1 MNKSDKIKQKLA
13 RMLVSAPK
21 LSLALALILCAF
33 LCAFAPKLAIDAST
47 QTLLLENDKD
57 LELWRDITK
66 RYEIPNTLVIA
77 YTPNSDLLSQN
88 SISTLAAL
96 SKDLA
101 QIKGVKSVFSMLD
114 APLLLSSGL
123 KFSDLLGTIP
133 TLKDS
138 NASKEAIKAEFLS
151 SPFYKNSLVSS
162 DFKTTALLLTLEP
175 NPGYNEFIA
184 SITELENTL
193 KNAENNATAKTL
205 LKEQRAAFK
214 AYRDELRIAEHEQI
228 AQIRQV
234 IAKYNQNSQ
243 TRIPHQDEFSNSQNG
258 IPHQD
263 EFSNSQTRIPY
274 QAPSSQLFL
283 GGINMIADDM
293 IAFVRS
299 DLATYGLAT
308 LLLCSLCLFVYYLQ
322 LRYVFLAIFI
332 CLVCVGVA
340 SGLFGLLG
348 FEITV
353 ISSNY
358 IALQLIITLSVVI
371 HLINSYREFFR
382 KKSSF
387 SQKAIVYLALK
398 ERMSPCFFAIF
409 TTIIGFISLVFSD
422 IRPIISLGVMMSA
435 SITLS
440 LILSFWL
447 FGSIMSLLSKKSVN
461 TAFERYFSLTTLCAK
476 IALNLRARKV
486 VFAISALGLCVGL
499 WGISKLSVE
508 NSFIGYFKES
518 TDIYKGMELI
528 DNKLGGTVPLDIII
542 SFKKDKK
549 EPRNSSLDDEF
560 ADEFASSDAAQYWF
574 NERRMSVLK
583 SVNEYLKNKEFIGS
597 VSSLADL
604 LEVGKELNEG
614 RELDALALAL
624 IYSSL
629 SGERRELILTPFVSI
644 ENDELH
650 FSVRTLD
657 SDPRLKRAE
666 FLRTLQNELNE
677 LVGENADVKISGAMK
692 LYTNMLDSLFG
703 SQINSLGFV
712 LLAFFVTFWLIFASL
727 RLAIIAICIN
737 ILPLICVLGA
747 MGLAGLS
754 LDIMSITIGSIS
766 LGIGVDSAIHYIYRY
781 KRELAHFKDSKKAI
795 IASHASIGYAL
806 YYTSFAVFIGFGVMI
821 SSNFWPTIYF
831 GALTDLVMFFML
843 ASSLILLP
851 SLLLSQ
857 SAYPANE
864 KNKAKTTNAV

>member
-33 LCAFAPKLAIDAST
+33 LCAFVPKLAIDAST

-66 RYEIPNTLVIA
+66 RYKIPNTLVIA
-77 YTPNSDLLSQN
+77 YTPNSDLLSES

-184 SITELENTL
+184 SITALENTL
-193 KNAENNATAKTL
+193 KNAQNNATAKTL

-228 AQIRQV
+228 TQIRQV

-243 TRIPHQDEFSNSQNG
+243 SRIPHQAS
-258 IPHQD
+258 
-263 EFSNSQTRIPY
+263 
-274 QAPSSQLFL
+274 SSQLFL

-308 LLLCSLCLFVYYLQ
+308 LFLCSLCLFVYYLQ

-332 CLVCVGVA
+332 CLVCVGTA

-508 NSFIGYFKES
+508 NSFIGYFKEN

-677 LVGENADVKISGAMK
+677 LVGENAQVKISGAMK

-712 LLAFFVTFWLIFASL
+712 LLAFFATFWLIFASL

-864 KNKAKTTNAV
+864 QNKAKTTNAV

>member
-33 LCAFAPKLAIDAST
+33 LSAFVPKLAIDAST

-77 YTPNSDLLSQN
+77 YTPNSDLLSES

-184 SITELENTL
+184 SITALENTL

-214 AYRDELRIAEHEQI
+214 AYRDELRVAEHEQI
-228 AQIRQV
+228 TQIRQV

-243 TRIPHQDEFSNSQNG
+243 SRIPHQAS
-258 IPHQD
+258 
-263 EFSNSQTRIPY
+263 
-274 QAPSSQLFL
+274 SSQLFL

-440 LILSFWL
+440 LIFSFWL
-447 FGSIMSLLSKKSVN
+447 FGSIMSLPSKKSVN

-508 NSFIGYFKES
+508 NSFIGYFKEN

-677 LVGENADVKISGAMK
+677 LVGENAQVKISGAMK

-712 LLAFFVTFWLIFASL
+712 LLAFFATFWLIFASL

-864 KNKAKTTNAV
+864 QNKAKTTNAV

>member
-33 LCAFAPKLAIDAST
+33 LCAFVPKLAIDAST

-77 YTPNSDLLSQN
+77 YTPNSDLLSES

-175 NPGYNEFIA
+175 NSGYYEFIA
-184 SITELENTL
+184 SITALENTL
-193 KNAENNATAKTL
+193 KTAENNATAKTL

-214 AYRDELRIAEHEQI
+214 AYRDELRVAEHEQI

-243 TRIPHQDEFSNSQNG
+243 S
-258 IPHQD
+258 
-263 EFSNSQTRIPY
+263 RIPY
-274 QAPSSQLFL
+274 QASSSQLFL

-440 LILSFWL
+440 LIFSFWL

-666 FLRTLQNELNE
+666 FLRTLQNELNK
-677 LVGENADVKISGAMK
+677 LVGENAQVKISGAMK
-692 LYTNMLDSLFG
+692 LYTNMLDSLFS

-712 LLAFFVTFWLIFASL
+712 LLAFFATFWLIFASL

-864 KNKAKTTNAV
+864 QNKAKTTNAV

>member
-33 LCAFAPKLAIDAST
+33 LCAFVPKLAIDAST

-66 RYEIPNTLVIA
+66 RYRIPNTLVIA
-77 YTPNSDLLSQN
+77 YTPNSDLLSES

-175 NPGYNEFIA
+175 NSKYNEFIA
-184 SITELENTL
+184 SITALENTL
-193 KNAENNATAKTL
+193 KNAENNATAKIL
-205 LKEQRAAFK
+205 LKEKRAAFK

-243 TRIPHQDEFSNSQNG
+243 SRTPHQAS
-258 IPHQD
+258 
-263 EFSNSQTRIPY
+263 
-274 QAPSSQLFL
+274 SSQLFL

-332 CLVCVGVA
+332 CLVCVGAA

-508 NSFIGYFKES
+508 NSFIGYFKEN

-629 SGERRELILTPFVSI
+629 SGEGRELILTPFVSI

-677 LVGENADVKISGAMK
+677 LVGKDARVKISGVMK
-692 LYTNMLDSLFG
+692 LYTNMLDSLFS

-712 LLAFFVTFWLIFASL
+712 LLAFFATFWLIFASL

-851 SLLLSQ
+851 SLLLRQ

>member
-77 YTPNSDLLSQN
+77 YTPNSDLLSQS

-175 NPGYNEFIA
+175 NSRYNEFIA
-184 SITELENTL
+184 SITALENTL

-205 LKEQRAAFK
+205 LKEQKAAFK

-243 TRIPHQDEFSNSQNG
+243 TRIP
-258 IPHQD
+258 
-263 EFSNSQTRIPY
+263 Y
-274 QAPSSQLFL
+274 QASSSQLFL

-332 CLVCVGVA
+332 CLVCVGTA

-508 NSFIGYFKES
+508 NSFIGYFKEN

-677 LVGENADVKISGAMK
+677 LVKGDAQVKISGAMK
-692 LYTNMLDSLFG
+692 LYTNMLGSLFS

-712 LLAFFVTFWLIFASL
+712 LLAFFATFWLIFASL

-857 SAYPANE
+857 SAYPASE

>member
-33 LCAFAPKLAIDAST
+33 LCAFVPKLAIDAST

-66 RYEIPNTLVIA
+66 RYKIPNTLIIA
-77 YTPNSDLLSQN
+77 YTPNSDLLSES

-175 NPGYNEFIA
+175 NPGYNEFIT
-184 SITELENTL
+184 SITALENTL
-193 KNAENNATAKTL
+193 KNSENNATAKTL

-243 TRIPHQDEFSNSQNG
+243 TRIPHQDEFSNSQTR
-258 IPHQD
+258 IPHQA
-263 EFSNSQTRIPY
+263 S
-274 QAPSSQLFL
+274 SSQLFL

-440 LILSFWL
+440 LIFSFWL

-508 NSFIGYFKES
+508 NSFIGYFKEN

-666 FLRTLQNELNE
+666 FLRTLQSELNE
-677 LVGENADVKISGAMK
+677 LVGENAQVKISGAMK
-692 LYTNMLDSLFG
+692 LYTNMLDSLFS

-712 LLAFFVTFWLIFASL
+712 LLAFFATFWLIFASL

-864 KNKAKTTNAV
+864 QNKAKTTNAV

>member
-33 LCAFAPKLAIDAST
+33 LCAFVPKLAIDAST

-66 RYEIPNTLVIA
+66 RYKIPNTLVIA
-77 YTPNSDLLSQN
+77 YTPNSDLLSES

-175 NPGYNEFIA
+175 NSRYDEFIA
-184 SITELENTL
+184 SITALENTL
-193 KNAENNATAKTL
+193 KTAENNATAKTL

-243 TRIPHQDEFSNSQNG
+243 NG
-258 IPHQD
+258 IPYQD
-263 EFSNSQTRIPY
+263 KAS
-274 QAPSSQLFL
+274 SSQLFL

-440 LILSFWL
+440 LIFSFWL

-508 NSFIGYFKES
+508 NSFIGYFKEN

-629 SGERRELILTPFVSI
+629 SGEGRELILTPFVSI

-677 LVGENADVKISGAMK
+677 LVGKDAEVKISGAMK
-692 LYTNMLDSLFG
+692 LYTNMLSSLFS

-712 LLAFFVTFWLIFASL
+712 LLAFFATFWLIFASL

>member
-66 RYEIPNTLVIA
+66 RYKIPNTLVIA
-77 YTPNSDLLSQN
+77 YTPNSDLLSES

-175 NPGYNEFIA
+175 NPRYNEFIA
-184 SITELENTL
+184 SITALENTL
-193 KNAENNATAKTL
+193 KNSENNATAKTL

-234 IAKYNQNSQ
+234 IAKYNQ
-243 TRIPHQDEFSNSQNG
+243 
-258 IPHQD
+258 
-263 EFSNSQTRIPY
+263 NSQTRIPY

-440 LILSFWL
+440 LIFSFWL

-508 NSFIGYFKES
+508 NSFIGYFKEN

-677 LVGENADVKISGAMK
+677 LVKGDAQVKISGAMK

-712 LLAFFVTFWLIFASL
+712 LLAFFATFWLIFASL

-857 SAYPANE
+857 SAALTNE
-864 KNKAKTTNAV
+864 QNKAKTTNAV

>member
-33 LCAFAPKLAIDAST
+33 LCAFVPKLAIDAST

-66 RYEIPNTLVIA
+66 RYKIPNTLVIA
-77 YTPNSDLLSQN
+77 YTPNSDLLSES

-184 SITELENTL
+184 SITVLENTL
-193 KNAENNATAKTL
+193 KNAQNNATAKTL

-228 AQIRQV
+228 TQIRQV

-243 TRIPHQDEFSNSQNG
+243 SRIPHQAS
-258 IPHQD
+258 
-263 EFSNSQTRIPY
+263 
-274 QAPSSQLFL
+274 SSQLFL

-299 DLATYGLAT
+299 DLVTYGLAT

-422 IRPIISLGVMMSA
+422 IRPIISLGLMMSA

-440 LILSFWL
+440 LIFSFWL

-508 NSFIGYFKES
+508 NSFIGYFKEN

-629 SGERRELILTPFVSI
+629 SGEGRELILTPFVSI

-677 LVGENADVKISGAMK
+677 LVGENAQVKISGAMK
-692 LYTNMLDSLFG
+692 LYTNMLDSLFS

-712 LLAFFVTFWLIFASL
+712 LLAFFATFWLIFASL

-864 KNKAKTTNAV
+864 QNKAKTTNAV

>member
-33 LCAFAPKLAIDAST
+33 LCAFVPKLAIDAST

-66 RYEIPNTLVIA
+66 RYKIPNTLVIA
-77 YTPNSDLLSQN
+77 YTPNSDLLSES

-184 SITELENTL
+184 SITALENTL
-193 KNAENNATAKTL
+193 KTAENNATAKTL

-214 AYRDELRIAEHEQI
+214 AYRDELRIAEHDQI

-243 TRIPHQDEFSNSQNG
+243 TRILHQDEFSNSQNG
-258 IPHQD
+258 IPYQD
-263 EFSNSQTRIPY
+263 EF
-274 QAPSSQLFL
+274 PSSQLFL

-332 CLVCVGVA
+332 CLVCVGAA

-508 NSFIGYFKES
+508 NSFIGYFKEN

-677 LVGENADVKISGAMK
+677 LVGENAQVKISGAMK
-692 LYTNMLDSLFG
+692 LYTNMLDSLFS

-712 LLAFFVTFWLIFASL
+712 LLAFFATFWLIFASL

-864 KNKAKTTNAV
+864 QNKAKTTNAV

>member
-33 LCAFAPKLAIDAST
+33 LCAFVPKLAIDAST

-175 NPGYNEFIA
+175 NYRYDEFIA
-184 SITELENTL
+184 SITALENTL

-214 AYRDELRIAEHEQI
+214 AYRDELRVAEHEQI

-243 TRIPHQDEFSNSQNG
+243 TRIPYQDEF
-258 IPHQD
+258 
-263 EFSNSQTRIPY
+263 
-274 QAPSSQLFL
+274 PSSQLFL

-440 LILSFWL
+440 LIFSFWL

-461 TAFERYFSLTTLCAK
+461 TAFERYFSLTSLCAK

-508 NSFIGYFKES
+508 NSFIGYFKEN

-629 SGERRELILTPFVSI
+629 SGEGRELILTPFVSI

-666 FLRTLQNELNE
+666 FLRSLQSELNE
-677 LVGENADVKISGAMK
+677 LVGKDAEVKISGAMK

-712 LLAFFVTFWLIFASL
+712 LLAFFATFWLIFASL

-864 KNKAKTTNAV
+864 QNKAKTTNAV

>member
-13 RMLVSAPK
+13 RMLVSVPK

-33 LCAFAPKLAIDAST
+33 LCAFVPKLAIDAST

-77 YTPNSDLLSQN
+77 YTPNSDLLSES

-138 NASKEAIKAEFLS
+138 NASKEAIKAEFLN

-175 NPGYNEFIA
+175 NSKYNEFIA
-184 SITELENTL
+184 SITALENTL

-214 AYRDELRIAEHEQI
+214 AYRDELRVAEHEQI

-243 TRIPHQDEFSNSQNG
+243 SR

-263 EFSNSQTRIPY
+263 EFSNSQTRIPH
-274 QAPSSQLFL
+274 QDEFPSSQLFL

-435 SITLS
+435 SISLS

-461 TAFERYFSLTTLCAK
+461 TAFERYFSLTSLCAK

-508 NSFIGYFKES
+508 NSFIGYFKEN

-677 LVGENADVKISGAMK
+677 LVGKDAEVKISGAMK
-692 LYTNMLDSLFG
+692 LYTNMLGSLFG

-712 LLAFFVTFWLIFASL
+712 LLAFFATFWLIFASL

-864 KNKAKTTNAV
+864 QNKAKTINAV

>member
-66 RYEIPNTLVIA
+66 RYKIPNTLVIA
-77 YTPNSDLLSQN
+77 YTPNSDLLSES

-162 DFKTTALLLTLEP
+162 DFNTTALWLTLEP
-175 NPGYNEFIA
+175 NYRYDEFIA
-184 SITELENTL
+184 SITALENTL
-193 KNAENNATAKTL
+193 KTAENNATAKTL

-228 AQIRQV
+228 TQIRQV

-243 TRIPHQDEFSNSQNG
+243 SRIPHQAS
-258 IPHQD
+258 
-263 EFSNSQTRIPY
+263 
-274 QAPSSQLFL
+274 SSQLFL

-440 LILSFWL
+440 LIFSFWL

-508 NSFIGYFKES
+508 NSFIGYFKEN

-629 SGERRELILTPFVSI
+629 SGEGRELILTPFVSI

-677 LVGENADVKISGAMK
+677 LVGKDAQVKISGAMK
-692 LYTNMLDSLFG
+692 LYTNMLSSLFG
-703 SQINSLGFV
+703 SQINKIGFV
-712 LLAFFVTFWLIFASL
+712 LLAFFATLWLIFASL

>member
-33 LCAFAPKLAIDAST
+33 LSAFVPKLAIDAST

-66 RYEIPNTLVIA
+66 RYKIPNTLVIA
-77 YTPNSDLLSQN
+77 YTPNSDLLSES
-88 SISTLAAL
+88 SISTLVAL

-175 NPGYNEFIA
+175 NPGYNEFIT
-184 SITELENTL
+184 SITALENTL
-193 KNAENNATAKTL
+193 KNAQNNATAKTL

-214 AYRDELRIAEHEQI
+214 AYRDELRVAEHEQI
-228 AQIRQV
+228 TQIRQV

-243 TRIPHQDEFSNSQNG
+243 SRIPHQAS
-258 IPHQD
+258 
-263 EFSNSQTRIPY
+263 
-274 QAPSSQLFL
+274 SSQLFL

-440 LILSFWL
+440 LIFSFWL

-508 NSFIGYFKES
+508 NSFIGYFKEN

-677 LVGENADVKISGAMK
+677 LVGKDAEVKISGAMK
-692 LYTNMLDSLFG
+692 LYTNMLDSLFS

-712 LLAFFVTFWLIFASL
+712 LLAFFATFWLIFASL

>member
-33 LCAFAPKLAIDAST
+33 LCAFVPKLAIDAST

-66 RYEIPNTLVIA
+66 RYKIPNTLVIA
-77 YTPNSDLLSQN
+77 YTPNSDLLSES

-175 NPGYNEFIA
+175 NPGYNEFIT
-184 SITELENTL
+184 SITALENTL
-193 KNAENNATAKTL
+193 KNAQNNATAKTL

-228 AQIRQV
+228 TQIRQV

-243 TRIPHQDEFSNSQNG
+243 SRIPHQAS
-258 IPHQD
+258 
-263 EFSNSQTRIPY
+263 
-274 QAPSSQLFL
+274 SSQLFL

-299 DLATYGLAT
+299 DLATYGLAI

-422 IRPIISLGVMMSA
+422 IRPIISLGLMMSA

-440 LILSFWL
+440 LIFSFWL

-508 NSFIGYFKES
+508 NSFIGYFKEN

-629 SGERRELILTPFVSI
+629 SGEGRELILTPFVSI

-677 LVGENADVKISGAMK
+677 LVGKDAQVKISGAMK
-692 LYTNMLDSLFG
+692 LYTNMLDSLFS

-712 LLAFFVTFWLIFASL
+712 LLAFFATFWLIFASL

-766 LGIGVDSAIHYIYRY
+766 LGIGVDSAIPYIYRY

>member
-66 RYEIPNTLVIA
+66 RYKIPNTLVIA
-77 YTPNSDLLSQN
+77 YTPNSDLLSES
-88 SISTLAAL
+88 SISTLVAL

-175 NPGYNEFIA
+175 NPGYNEFIT
-184 SITELENTL
+184 SITALENTL
-193 KNAENNATAKTL
+193 KNSENNATAKTL

-243 TRIPHQDEFSNSQNG
+243 TRIPHQDEFSNSQTR
-258 IPHQD
+258 IPHQA
-263 EFSNSQTRIPY
+263 S
-274 QAPSSQLFL
+274 SSQLFL

-440 LILSFWL
+440 LIFSFWL

-508 NSFIGYFKES
+508 NSFIGYFKEN

-677 LVGENADVKISGAMK
+677 LVKGDAEVKISGAMK
-692 LYTNMLDSLFG
+692 LYTNMLDSLFS

-712 LLAFFVTFWLIFASL
+712 LLAFFATFWLIFASL

>member
-33 LCAFAPKLAIDAST
+33 LSAFVPKLAIDAST

-66 RYEIPNTLVIA
+66 RYKIPNTLVIA
-77 YTPNSDLLSQN
+77 YTPNSDLLSES

-184 SITELENTL
+184 SITALENTL
-193 KNAENNATAKTL
+193 KNSENNATAKTL

-214 AYRDELRIAEHEQI
+214 AYRDELRVAEHEQI
-228 AQIRQV
+228 TQIRQV

-243 TRIPHQDEFSNSQNG
+243 SRIPHQAS
-258 IPHQD
+258 
-263 EFSNSQTRIPY
+263 
-274 QAPSSQLFL
+274 SSQLFL

-422 IRPIISLGVMMSA
+422 IRPIISLGLMMSA

-440 LILSFWL
+440 LIFSFWL

-508 NSFIGYFKES
+508 NSFIGYFKEN

-629 SGERRELILTPFVSI
+629 SGEGRELILTPFVSI

-666 FLRTLQNELNE
+666 FLRTLQSELNE
-677 LVGENADVKISGAMK
+677 LVGENAQVKISGAMK
-692 LYTNMLDSLFG
+692 LYTNMLGSLFS

-712 LLAFFVTFWLIFASL
+712 LLAFFATFWLIFASL

-857 SAYPANE
+857 SAALTNE
-864 KNKAKTTNAV
+864 QNKAKTTNAV

>member
-33 LCAFAPKLAIDAST
+33 LCAFVPKLAIDAST

-66 RYEIPNTLVIA
+66 RYKIPNTLVIA
-77 YTPNSDLLSQN
+77 YTPNSDLLSES

-175 NPGYNEFIA
+175 NSRYNEFIA
-184 SITELENTL
+184 SITALENTL
-193 KNAENNATAKTL
+193 KNSENNATAKTL

-214 AYRDELRIAEHEQI
+214 AYRDELRVAEHEQI
-228 AQIRQV
+228 TQIRQV

-243 TRIPHQDEFSNSQNG
+243 SRIPHQAS
-258 IPHQD
+258 
-263 EFSNSQTRIPY
+263 
-274 QAPSSQLFL
+274 SSQLFL

-422 IRPIISLGVMMSA
+422 IRPIISLGLMMSA

-440 LILSFWL
+440 LIFSFWL

-508 NSFIGYFKES
+508 NSFIGYFKEN

-666 FLRTLQNELNE
+666 FLRTLQSELNE
-677 LVGENADVKISGAMK
+677 LVGKDAQVKISGAMK

-712 LLAFFVTFWLIFASL
+712 LLAFFATFWLIFASL

-864 KNKAKTTNAV
+864 QNKAKTTNAV

>member
-33 LCAFAPKLAIDAST
+33 LCAFVPKLAIDAST

-66 RYEIPNTLVIA
+66 RYKIPNTLVIA
-77 YTPNSDLLSQN
+77 YTPNSDLLSES

-123 KFSDLLGTIP
+123 KFSDLLGIIP

-175 NPGYNEFIA
+175 NSGYYEFIA
-184 SITELENTL
+184 SITALENTL
-193 KNAENNATAKTL
+193 KNSENNATAKTL

-214 AYRDELRIAEHEQI
+214 AYRDELRVAEHEQI

-243 TRIPHQDEFSNSQNG
+243 NGIPHQDEFSNSQNG
-258 IPHQD
+258 IPYQD
-263 EFSNSQTRIPY
+263 EF
-274 QAPSSQLFL
+274 PSSQLFL

-440 LILSFWL
+440 LIFSFWL

-508 NSFIGYFKES
+508 NSFIGYFKEN

-629 SGERRELILTPFVSI
+629 SGEGRELILTPFVSI

-666 FLRTLQNELNE
+666 FLRTLQSELNE
-677 LVGENADVKISGAMK
+677 LVGKDAEVKISGAMK
-692 LYTNMLDSLFG
+692 LYTNMLSSLFS

-712 LLAFFVTFWLIFASL
+712 LLAFFATFWLIFASL

-864 KNKAKTTNAV
+864 QNKAKTTNAV

>member
-33 LCAFAPKLAIDAST
+33 LFAFVPKLAIDAST

-66 RYEIPNTLVIA
+66 RYKIPNTLVIA
-77 YTPNSDLLSQN
+77 YTPNSDLLSES

-184 SITELENTL
+184 SITALENTL
-193 KNAENNATAKTL
+193 KNAQNNATAKTL

-214 AYRDELRIAEHEQI
+214 AYRDELRVAEHEQI
-228 AQIRQV
+228 TQIRQV

-243 TRIPHQDEFSNSQNG
+243 SRIPHQAS
-258 IPHQD
+258 
-263 EFSNSQTRIPY
+263 
-274 QAPSSQLFL
+274 SSQLFL

-299 DLATYGLAT
+299 DLVTYGLAT

-440 LILSFWL
+440 LIFSFWL

-508 NSFIGYFKES
+508 NSFIGYFKEN

-629 SGERRELILTPFVSI
+629 SGEDRELILTPFVSI

-677 LVGENADVKISGAMK
+677 LVGENAQVKISGAMK
-692 LYTNMLDSLFG
+692 LYTNMLDSLFD

-712 LLAFFVTFWLIFASL
+712 LLAFFATFWLIFASL

>member
-77 YTPNSDLLSQN
+77 YTPNSDLLSQS

-138 NASKEAIKAEFLS
+138 NASKEAIKAEFLN

-175 NPGYNEFIA
+175 NSRYNEFIA
-184 SITELENTL
+184 SITALENTL
-193 KNAENNATAKTL
+193 KTAENNATAKTL

-214 AYRDELRIAEHEQI
+214 AYRDELRIAEHDQI
-228 AQIRQV
+228 TQIRQV

-243 TRIPHQDEFSNSQNG
+243 TRIPYQDEFL
-258 IPHQD
+258 
-263 EFSNSQTRIPY
+263 NSQTRIPY
-274 QAPSSQLFL
+274 QASSSQLFL

-332 CLVCVGVA
+332 CLVCVGVT

-440 LILSFWL
+440 LIFSFWL

-629 SGERRELILTPFVSI
+629 SGEGRELILTPFVSI

-677 LVGENADVKISGAMK
+677 LVGENAQVKISGAMK
-692 LYTNMLDSLFG
+692 LYTNMLDSLFS

-712 LLAFFVTFWLIFASL
+712 LLAFFATFWLIFASL

-864 KNKAKTTNAV
+864 QNKAKTTNAV

>member
-66 RYEIPNTLVIA
+66 RYKIPNTLVIA
-77 YTPNSDLLSQN
+77 YTPNSDLLSES

-175 NPGYNEFIA
+175 NPRYDEFIT
-184 SITELENTL
+184 SITALENTL
-193 KNAENNATAKTL
+193 KNSENNATAKTL

-243 TRIPHQDEFSNSQNG
+243 SRIPHQDEFSNSQNG
-258 IPHQD
+258 IPYQD
-263 EFSNSQTRIPY
+263 EF
-274 QAPSSQLFL
+274 PSSQLFL

-440 LILSFWL
+440 LIFSFWL

-508 NSFIGYFKES
+508 NSFIGYFKEN

-666 FLRTLQNELNE
+666 FLRTLQSELNE
-677 LVGENADVKISGAMK
+677 LVGKDAQVKISGAMK
-692 LYTNMLDSLFG
+692 LYTNMLDSLFS

-712 LLAFFVTFWLIFASL
+712 LLAFFATFWLIFASL

-864 KNKAKTTNAV
+864 QNKAKTTNAV

>member
-33 LCAFAPKLAIDAST
+33 LCAFVPKLAIDAST

-88 SISTLAAL
+88 CISTLAAL

-175 NPGYNEFIA
+175 NSRYNEFIA
-184 SITELENTL
+184 SITALENTL
-193 KNAENNATAKTL
+193 KTAENNATAKTL

-243 TRIPHQDEFSNSQNG
+243 TRIPHQDEFSS
-258 IPHQD
+258 
-263 EFSNSQTRIPY
+263 SQTRIPY
-274 QAPSSQLFL
+274 QASSSQLFL

-440 LILSFWL
+440 LIFSFWL

-666 FLRTLQNELNE
+666 FLRALQSELNE
-677 LVGENADVKISGAMK
+677 LVGKDAEVKISGAMK
-692 LYTNMLDSLFG
+692 LYTNMLSSLFS

-712 LLAFFVTFWLIFASL
+712 LLAFFATFWLIFASL

-864 KNKAKTTNAV
+864 QNKAKTINAV

>member
-33 LCAFAPKLAIDAST
+33 LCAFVPKLAIDAST

-77 YTPNSDLLSQN
+77 YTPNSDLLSES

-184 SITELENTL
+184 SITALENTL

-258 IPHQD
+258 IPYQD
-263 EFSNSQTRIPY
+263 KAS
-274 QAPSSQLFL
+274 SSQLFL

-422 IRPIISLGVMMSA
+422 IRPIISLGLMMSA

-440 LILSFWL
+440 LIFSFWL

-508 NSFIGYFKES
+508 NSFIGYFKEN

-677 LVGENADVKISGAMK
+677 LVGENAQVKISGAMK
-692 LYTNMLDSLFG
+692 LYTNMLDSLFS

-712 LLAFFVTFWLIFASL
+712 LLAFFATFWLIFASL

>member
-77 YTPNSDLLSQN
+77 YTPNSDLLSQS

-138 NASKEAIKAEFLS
+138 NASKEAIKAEFLN

-175 NPGYNEFIA
+175 NSRYNEFIA
-184 SITELENTL
+184 SITALENTL
-193 KNAENNATAKTL
+193 KTAENNATAKTL

-214 AYRDELRIAEHEQI
+214 AYRDELRIAEHDQI
-228 AQIRQV
+228 TQIRQV

-243 TRIPHQDEFSNSQNG
+243 TRIPYQDEFL
-258 IPHQD
+258 
-263 EFSNSQTRIPY
+263 NSQTRIPY
-274 QAPSSQLFL
+274 QASSSQLFL

-332 CLVCVGVA
+332 CLVCVGVT

-440 LILSFWL
+440 LIFSFWL

-677 LVGENADVKISGAMK
+677 LVGENAQVKISGAMK
-692 LYTNMLDSLFG
+692 LYTNMLGSLFS

-864 KNKAKTTNAV
+864 QNKAKTTNAV

>member
-33 LCAFAPKLAIDAST
+33 LCAFVPKLAIDAST

-66 RYEIPNTLVIA
+66 RYKIPNTLVIA
-77 YTPNSDLLSQN
+77 YTPNSDLLSES

-175 NPGYNEFIA
+175 NYRYDEFIA
-184 SITELENTL
+184 SITALENTL
-193 KNAENNATAKTL
+193 KTAENNATAKTL
-205 LKEQRAAFK
+205 LKEQKAAFK
-214 AYRDELRIAEHEQI
+214 AYRDELRVAEHEQI

-243 TRIPHQDEFSNSQNG
+243 TRIPY
-258 IPHQD
+258 QD
-263 EFSNSQTRIPY
+263 EFSNSQTRIPH
-274 QAPSSQLFL
+274 QASSSQLFL

-299 DLATYGLAT
+299 DLATYGLST

-332 CLVCVGVA
+332 CLVCVGAA

-371 HLINSYREFFR
+371 HLINSYREFLR

-440 LILSFWL
+440 LIFSFWL

-461 TAFERYFSLTTLCAK
+461 TAFERHFSLTTLCAK

-508 NSFIGYFKES
+508 NSFIGYFKEN

-677 LVGENADVKISGAMK
+677 LVGENAQVKISGAMK
-692 LYTNMLDSLFG
+692 LYTNMLGSLFS

-864 KNKAKTTNAV
+864 RNKAKTTNAV

>member
-33 LCAFAPKLAIDAST
+33 LCAFVPKLAIDAST

-77 YTPNSDLLSQN
+77 YTPNSDLLSES

-114 APLLLSSGL
+114 APLLLSSEL

-175 NPGYNEFIA
+175 NSKYNEFIA
-184 SITELENTL
+184 SITALENTL
-193 KNAENNATAKTL
+193 KTAENNATAKTL
-205 LKEQRAAFK
+205 LKEKRAAFK

-228 AQIRQV
+228 TQIRQV

-258 IPHQD
+258 IPYQD
-263 EFSNSQTRIPY
+263 EF
-274 QAPSSQLFL
+274 PSSQLFL

-332 CLVCVGVA
+332 CLVCVGAA

-440 LILSFWL
+440 LIFSFWL

-508 NSFIGYFKES
+508 NSFIGYFKEN

-666 FLRTLQNELNE
+666 FLRTLQSELNE
-677 LVGENADVKISGAMK
+677 LVGKDAQVKISGAMK

-857 SAYPANE
+857 SAALTNGQ
-864 KNKAKTTNAV
+864 NKAKTTNAV

>member
-33 LCAFAPKLAIDAST
+33 LFAFVPKLAIDAST

-66 RYEIPNTLVIA
+66 RYKIPNTLVIA
-77 YTPNSDLLSQN
+77 YTPNSDLLSES

-184 SITELENTL
+184 SITALENTL
-193 KNAENNATAKTL
+193 KNAENNATAKTM

-214 AYRDELRIAEHEQI
+214 AYRDELRVAEHEQI

-243 TRIPHQDEFSNSQNG
+243 SRIPHQAS
-258 IPHQD
+258 
-263 EFSNSQTRIPY
+263 
-274 QAPSSQLFL
+274 SSQLFL

-422 IRPIISLGVMMSA
+422 IRPIISLGLMMSA
-435 SITLS
+435 SIMLS
-440 LILSFWL
+440 LIFSFWL

-461 TAFERYFSLTTLCAK
+461 TAFERYFSLTSLCAK

-508 NSFIGYFKES
+508 NSFIGYFKEN

-629 SGERRELILTPFVSI
+629 SGEGRELILTPFVSI

-666 FLRTLQNELNE
+666 FLRTLQSELNE
-677 LVGENADVKISGAMK
+677 LIGENAQVKISGAMK
-692 LYTNMLDSLFG
+692 LYTNMLDSLFS

-712 LLAFFVTFWLIFASL
+712 LLAFFATFWLIFASL

-864 KNKAKTTNAV
+864 QNKAKTTNAV

>member
-33 LCAFAPKLAIDAST
+33 LCAFVPKLAIDAST

-66 RYEIPNTLVIA
+66 RYKIPNTLVIA
-77 YTPNSDLLSQN
+77 YTPNSDLLSES

-101 QIKGVKSVFSMLD
+101 QVKGVKSVFSMLD

-175 NPGYNEFIA
+175 NSRYDEFIA
-184 SITELENTL
+184 SITALENTL
-193 KNAENNATAKTL
+193 KTAENNATAKTL

-228 AQIRQV
+228 TQIRQV

-243 TRIPHQDEFSNSQNG
+243 SRIPHQDEFS
-258 IPHQD
+258 
-263 EFSNSQTRIPY
+263 
-274 QAPSSQLFL
+274 SSQLFL

-440 LILSFWL
+440 LIFSFWL
-447 FGSIMSLLSKKSVN
+447 FGSIMSLLGKKSVN

-508 NSFIGYFKES
+508 NSFIGYFKEN

-629 SGERRELILTPFVSI
+629 SGERREFILTPFVSI

-677 LVGENADVKISGAMK
+677 LVGENAQVKISGAMK
-692 LYTNMLDSLFG
+692 LYTNMLDSLFS

-712 LLAFFVTFWLIFASL
+712 LLAFFATFWLIFASL

-864 KNKAKTTNAV
+864 QNKAKTTNAV

>member
-33 LCAFAPKLAIDAST
+33 LCAFVPKLAIDAST

-66 RYEIPNTLVIA
+66 RYKIPNTLVIA
-77 YTPNSDLLSQN
+77 YTPNSDLLSES

-175 NPGYNEFIA
+175 NPGYNEFIT
-184 SITELENTL
+184 SITALENTL
-193 KNAENNATAKTL
+193 KNAQNNATAKTM

-214 AYRDELRIAEHEQI
+214 AYRDELRVAEHEQI
-228 AQIRQV
+228 TQIRQV

-243 TRIPHQDEFSNSQNG
+243 SRIPHQAS
-258 IPHQD
+258 
-263 EFSNSQTRIPY
+263 
-274 QAPSSQLFL
+274 SSQLFL

-440 LILSFWL
+440 LIFSFWL

-508 NSFIGYFKES
+508 NSFIGYFKEN

-677 LVGENADVKISGAMK
+677 LVGENAQVKISGAMK
-692 LYTNMLDSLFG
+692 LYTNMLDSLFS

-712 LLAFFVTFWLIFASL
+712 LLAFFATFWLIFASL

-864 KNKAKTTNAV
+864 QNKAKTTNAV

>member
-33 LCAFAPKLAIDAST
+33 LCAFVPKLAIDAST

-77 YTPNSDLLSQN
+77 YTPNSDLLSES

-184 SITELENTL
+184 SITALENTL

-214 AYRDELRIAEHEQI
+214 AYRDELRVAEHEQI

-243 TRIPHQDEFSNSQNG
+243 TRIP
-258 IPHQD
+258 
-263 EFSNSQTRIPY
+263 Y
-274 QAPSSQLFL
+274 QASSSQLFL

-440 LILSFWL
+440 LIFSFWL

-508 NSFIGYFKES
+508 NSFIGYFKEN

-657 SDPRLKRAE
+657 SDPHLKRAE
-666 FLRTLQNELNE
+666 FLRTLQSELNE
-677 LVGENADVKISGAMK
+677 LVGENAQVKISGAMK
-692 LYTNMLDSLFG
+692 LYTNMLSSLFS

>member
-66 RYEIPNTLVIA
+66 RYKIPNTLVIA

-88 SISTLAAL
+88 CISTLAAL

-184 SITELENTL
+184 SITALENTL
-193 KNAENNATAKTL
+193 KTAENNATAKTL

-214 AYRDELRIAEHEQI
+214 AYRDELRVAEHEQI

-243 TRIPHQDEFSNSQNG
+243 SRIPYQDEFSNSQNG
-258 IPHQD
+258 IPYQD
-263 EFSNSQTRIPY
+263 KAS
-274 QAPSSQLFL
+274 SSQLFL

-461 TAFERYFSLTTLCAK
+461 TAFERYFSLTSLCAK

-508 NSFIGYFKES
+508 NSFIGYFKEN

-677 LVGENADVKISGAMK
+677 LVGENAQVKISGAMK
-692 LYTNMLDSLFG
+692 LYTNMLDSLFS

-712 LLAFFVTFWLIFASL
+712 LLAFFATFWLIFASL

-864 KNKAKTTNAV
+864 QNKAKTINAV

>member
-66 RYEIPNTLVIA
+66 RYKIPNTLVIA
-77 YTPNSDLLSQN
+77 YTPNSDLLSES

-175 NPGYNEFIA
+175 NPGYNEFIT
-184 SITELENTL
+184 SITSLENTL
-193 KNAENNATAKTL
+193 KNSENNSTAKTM

-243 TRIPHQDEFSNSQNG
+243 TRIPYQDEFL
-258 IPHQD
+258 
-263 EFSNSQTRIPY
+263 NSQTRIPY
-274 QAPSSQLFL
+274 QASSSQLFL

-332 CLVCVGVA
+332 CLVCVGVT

-440 LILSFWL
+440 LIFSFWL

-677 LVGENADVKISGAMK
+677 LVGENAQVKISGAMK
-692 LYTNMLDSLFG
+692 LYTNMLDSLFS

-712 LLAFFVTFWLIFASL
+712 LLAFFATFWLIFASL

-864 KNKAKTTNAV
+864 QNKAKTTNAV

>member
-77 YTPNSDLLSQN
+77 YTPNSDLLSQS

-175 NPGYNEFIA
+175 NSRYNEFIA
-184 SITELENTL
+184 SITALENTL

-205 LKEQRAAFK
+205 LKEQKAAFK

-243 TRIPHQDEFSNSQNG
+243 TRIP
-258 IPHQD
+258 
-263 EFSNSQTRIPY
+263 Y
-274 QAPSSQLFL
+274 QASSSQLFL

-332 CLVCVGVA
+332 CLVCVGAA

-440 LILSFWL
+440 LIFSFWL

-508 NSFIGYFKES
+508 NSFIGYFKEN

-677 LVGENADVKISGAMK
+677 LVGKDAEVKISGAMK
-692 LYTNMLDSLFG
+692 LYTNMLDSLFS

-712 LLAFFVTFWLIFASL
+712 LLAFFATFWLIFASL

-864 KNKAKTTNAV
+864 QNKAKTTNAV

>member
-66 RYEIPNTLVIA
+66 RYKIPNTLVIA
-77 YTPNSDLLSQN
+77 YTPNSDLLSES

-138 NASKEAIKAEFLS
+138 NASKEAIKAEFLN

-175 NPGYNEFIA
+175 NSGYYEFIA
-184 SITELENTL
+184 SITALENTL
-193 KNAENNATAKTL
+193 KTAENNATAKTL

-243 TRIPHQDEFSNSQNG
+243 TRIPHQDEFPNSQNG
-258 IPHQD
+258 IPYQD
-263 EFSNSQTRIPY
+263 EF
-274 QAPSSQLFL
+274 PSSQLFL

-332 CLVCVGVA
+332 CLVCVGAA

-409 TTIIGFISLVFSD
+409 TTIIGFVSLVFSD

-440 LILSFWL
+440 LIFSFWL

-508 NSFIGYFKES
+508 NSFIGYFKEN

-666 FLRTLQNELNE
+666 FLSTLQNELNE
-677 LVGENADVKISGAMK
+677 LVKGDAQVKISGAMK
-692 LYTNMLDSLFG
+692 LYTNMLGSLFS

-806 YYTSFAVFIGFGVMI
+806 YYTSFAIFVGFGVMI

>member
-66 RYEIPNTLVIA
+66 RYKIPNTLVIA
-77 YTPNSDLLSQN
+77 YTPNSDLLSES

-184 SITELENTL
+184 SITALENTL
-193 KNAENNATAKTL
+193 KNAENNTTAKTL
-205 LKEQRAAFK
+205 LKEKRAAFK

-243 TRIPHQDEFSNSQNG
+243 SRIPHQAS
-258 IPHQD
+258 
-263 EFSNSQTRIPY
+263 
-274 QAPSSQLFL
+274 SSQLFL

-440 LILSFWL
+440 LIFSFWL

-508 NSFIGYFKES
+508 NSFIGYFKEN

-677 LVGENADVKISGAMK
+677 LVGENAQVKISGAMK
-692 LYTNMLDSLFG
+692 LYTNMLDSLFS

-712 LLAFFVTFWLIFASL
+712 LLAFFATFWLIFASL

-864 KNKAKTTNAV
+864 QNKAKTTNAV

>member
-33 LCAFAPKLAIDAST
+33 LCAFVPKLAIDAST

-77 YTPNSDLLSQN
+77 YTPNSDLLSES

-175 NPGYNEFIA
+175 NPGYNEFIT
-184 SITELENTL
+184 SITALENTL
-193 KNAENNATAKTL
+193 KNAQNNSTAKTL

-228 AQIRQV
+228 TQIRQV

-243 TRIPHQDEFSNSQNG
+243 SRIPHQAS
-258 IPHQD
+258 
-263 EFSNSQTRIPY
+263 
-274 QAPSSQLFL
+274 SSQLFL

-422 IRPIISLGVMMSA
+422 IRPIISLGLMMSA

-440 LILSFWL
+440 LIFSFWL

-461 TAFERYFSLTTLCAK
+461 TAFERYFSLTSLCAK

-508 NSFIGYFKES
+508 NSFIGYFKEN

-677 LVGENADVKISGAMK
+677 LVGKDAQVKISGAMK
-692 LYTNMLDSLFG
+692 LYTNMLDSLFD

-712 LLAFFVTFWLIFASL
+712 LLAFFATFWLIFASL

>member
-33 LCAFAPKLAIDAST
+33 LCAFVPKLAIDAST

-88 SISTLAAL
+88 CISTLAAL

-184 SITELENTL
+184 SITALENTL
-193 KNAENNATAKTL
+193 KNAQNNATAKTL

-228 AQIRQV
+228 TQIRQV

-243 TRIPHQDEFSNSQNG
+243 TRIP
-258 IPHQD
+258 
-263 EFSNSQTRIPY
+263 Y
-274 QAPSSQLFL
+274 QASSSQLFL

-440 LILSFWL
+440 LIFSFWL

-508 NSFIGYFKES
+508 NSFIGYFKEN

-629 SGERRELILTPFVSI
+629 SGEGRELILTPFVSI

-666 FLRTLQNELNE
+666 FLRTLQSELNE
-677 LVGENADVKISGAMK
+677 LVGKDAEVKISGAMK

-712 LLAFFVTFWLIFASL
+712 LLAFFATFWLIFASL

-864 KNKAKTTNAV
+864 QNKAKTINAV

>member
-33 LCAFAPKLAIDAST
+33 LCAFVPKLAIDAST

-66 RYEIPNTLVIA
+66 RYKIPNTLVIA
-77 YTPNSDLLSQN
+77 YTPNSDLLSES

-138 NASKEAIKAEFLS
+138 NASKEAIKAEFLN

-175 NPGYNEFIA
+175 NSRYDEFIA
-184 SITELENTL
+184 SITALENTL
-193 KNAENNATAKTL
+193 KTAENNATAKTL

-243 TRIPHQDEFSNSQNG
+243 SRIPHQDEFSSSQ
-258 IPHQD
+258 
-263 EFSNSQTRIPY
+263 SRIPY
-274 QAPSSQLFL
+274 QASSSQLFL

-299 DLATYGLAT
+299 DLTTYGLAT

-382 KKSSF
+382 KKSCF

-440 LILSFWL
+440 LIFSFWL

-677 LVGENADVKISGAMK
+677 LVGKDAEVKISGAMK
-692 LYTNMLDSLFG
+692 LYTNMLDSLFS

-712 LLAFFVTFWLIFASL
+712 LLAFFATFWLIFASL

-781 KRELAHFKDSKKAI
+781 KQELAHFKDSKKAI

-864 KNKAKTTNAV
+864 QNKAKTINAV